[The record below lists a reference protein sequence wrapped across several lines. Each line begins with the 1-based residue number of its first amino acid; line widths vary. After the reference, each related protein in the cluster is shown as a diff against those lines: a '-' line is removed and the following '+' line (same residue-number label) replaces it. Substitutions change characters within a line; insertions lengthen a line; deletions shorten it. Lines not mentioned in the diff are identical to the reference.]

1 MKENGGLKKKILP
14 CILVVCIALLI
25 EIFVFNIRSYESLF
39 YEEKMLGE
47 FESFVENDEQAGI
60 SSLYINTGG
69 EKIHNIYLNMG
80 YMDAVSGKLEGGSAA
95 IAVKD
100 AGSASFRG
108 IADKAVSPDRPATQY
123 IFINTKGNEEQ
134 IRIDF
139 PLRETKSIR
148 LYEVKL
154 NAHRPLFFSALRF
167 AVIAVA
173 GIVILFVCG
182 KLAVKKDKDNKAD
195 ESGNETEASA
205 T

>member
-80 YMDAVSGKLEGGSAA
+80 YMDAVSGKLEGGSVS
-95 IAVKD
+95 IAVKE
-100 AGSASFRG
+100 AGASSFFTV
-108 IADKAVSPDRPATQY
+108 ADTMISPDHTASQY
-123 IFINTKGNEEQ
+123 VFFNTKGSEEQ
-134 IRIDF
+134 IRIVF
-139 PLRETKSIR
+139 PLREKKSIR
-148 LYEVKL
+148 LYEVML
-154 NAHRPLFFSALRF
+154 NAHRPLFFSWLRF
-167 AVIAVA
+167 ILLIIAGGLCFIA
-173 GIVILFVCG
+173 GKAF
-182 KLAVKKDKDNKAD
+182 AVKKEKAQKAD
-195 ESGNETEASA
+195 EPSN
-205 T
+205 